1 VNPHHAVDDDE
12 DDRDEDDD
20 SASEEVMSG
29 RGGRIGQL
37 RPLRRIDRD
46 AAGNPFDWHYDCQP

>member
-20 SASEEVMSG
+20 SASEEVMG